1 MNNIS
6 YPILKISSAIIFIL
20 LIISTY
26 YLLIPKNIFFLFLK
40 LIFLIPTIILIVNLV
55 NLVPKN
61 LFYLLSKIFAFLG
74 MVALLVVSYN
84 SSKRKPDD
92 VSELY
97 TDFTWLI
104 NWPKWLDT
112 PFMHWINTGWRGFIA
127 DYGVIFD
134 TISVCLSKGLG
145 CPMGSVLIGNSEI
158 MKNSLRMSLQR

>member
-40 LIFLIPTIILIVNLV
+40 LIFLIPTISLIVNLV

-127 DYGVIFD
+127 DYGVIFH
-134 TISVCLSKGLG
+134 
-145 CPMGSVLIGNSEI
+145 
-158 MKNSLRMSLQR
+158 

>member
-1 MNNIS
+1 MNSIS
-6 YPILKISSAIIFIL
+6 YPILKFSSAIIFVL

-97 TDFTWLI
+97 TDFSWLI

-112 PFMHWINTGWRGFIA
+112 PFMH
-127 DYGVIFD
+127 
-134 TISVCLSKGLG
+134 C
-145 CPMGSVLIGNSEI
+145 
-158 MKNSLRMSLQR
+158 SLACRYNWCYSNYLFH